1 MSDEI
6 KDLDDVEAH
15 AWAAA
20 MSAGLLSCDA
30 TLPEVMADALTVAD
44 QVVQSLRERRAK
56 PSAATMVSLATQL
69 AAACGREAN
78 AVAVERAKV
87 VAWLRAAADRVEVL
101 PPERGEIGDKWKH
114 ADAVAGH
121 LRITACAI
129 ERGEHDR

>member
-6 KDLDDVEAH
+6 KDLDDVEAQ
-15 AWAAA
+15 AWATA
-20 MSAGLLSCDA
+20 MASPAYLDMLSRSRF
-30 TLPEVMADALTVAD
+30 ADECVRL
-44 QVVQSLRERRAK
+44 LRERRG
-56 PSAATMVSLATQL
+56 PVSAASVVSLATRL
-69 AAACGREAN
+69 AAACGREAD
-78 AVAVERAKV
+78 AVAVERTKIA
-87 VAWLRAAADRVEVL
+87 AWLRAAADRVEVL

>member
-87 VAWLRAAADRVEVL
+87 VAWLRSTGAAYSGSLA
-101 PPERGEIGDKWKH
+101 
-114 ADAVAGH
+114 AQYAS
-121 LRITACAI
+121 AI